1 MKKITL
7 FIIACLLLGQFKAM
21 AQDDLLGDLEKEDNA
36 KPKQNITTGTF
47 KSTRVINMQSVEIT
61 GKGNLQFMISHHFG
75 NIWENGKGWSNLAEF
90 AGLNGGVA
98 NTLLSLD
105 YSPTTWG
112 NVGLALTGKAQYE
125 LWGKLKLLRQQ
136 TGEHNIP
143 VTLDW
148 FSTMHIDCS
157 EGASPEDFV
166 WNRMS
171 YLHQLLIARKFSDK
185 LSLQLT
191 PSYVHYNYT
200 PYYGPKTAGGKDA
213 NNVFSVGIG
222 GRYKFTSKKALTF
235 EYSRQLNGYKNLLS
249 TETGGLVNYNPDLIS
264 LGYDWDTGGH
274 IFQFYVSSTTAA
286 SNITQLSRNTSDFK
300 QGNFSLGFTIN
311 RSFGVKKV
319 VKTAP

>member
-7 FIIACLLLGQFKAM
+7 FTILCVLMGQFRLM
-21 AQDDLLGDLEKEDNA
+21 AQDDLLGDLMKEDNA

-47 KSTRVINMQSVEIT
+47 KSTRVINMQSVEMT

-75 NIWENGKGWSNLAEF
+75 NIWENGKGWSNLGDF
-90 AGLNGGVA
+90 FGLNGGVA
-98 NTLLSLD
+98 NTLLSVD
-105 YSPTTWG
+105 YSPLTWA
-112 NVGLALTGKAQYE
+112 NVGVALTGKAQYE

-143 VTLDW
+143 VTVDW
-148 FSTMHIDCS
+148 FSTMHIDAS
-157 EGASPEDFV
+157 EGASPENFF

-171 YLHQLLIARKFSDK
+171 YLHQILIARKFNDK

-191 PSYVHYNYT
+191 PSYVHYNYS
-200 PYYGPKTAGGKDA
+200 PFYDYKTSGGTKA
-213 NNVFSVGIG
+213 NNVFAVGIG

-235 EYSRQLNGYKNLLS
+235 EYSRQLNAYKNLLS
-249 TETGGLVNYNPDLIS
+249 SETGSFVNYNPDLIS

-300 QGNFSLGFTIN
+300 QGNISLGFTIN

-319 VKTAP
+319 VKATP